1 VNASSGSKVS
11 GLAGVDA
18 VLLDLDGTLVDSAE
32 GILGSLR
39 AAFAERGIPEPAG
52 GLGRG
57 LLGPPLYA
65 TLPPLV
71 GPAAAEEIVVAYR
84 RIYAEAGWL
93 QSTPYDGVDALL
105 RELAG
110 AGLRIAVA
118 TSKQEQAAH
127 LIVEKRGWADLF
139 TFVCGDTPGAERPTK
154 AAVIGEALARLGR
167 PASLMVGDRS
177 CDVVGARAHG
187 LDCIGAGWGY
197 AEPGELAAAGAVFV
211 CTRPSDLSTRIRWR
225 PAAEPSQALGEG

>member
-1 VNASSGSKVS
+1 MNVSSGSRVPR
-11 GLAGVDA
+11 LADVDA

-39 AAFAERGIPEPAG
+39 AAFAERGVLEPDG
-52 GLGRG
+52 GLGSS

-65 TLPPLV
+65 TLLPLV
-71 GPAAAEEIVVAYR
+71 GPPMAEEIAAAYR
-84 RIYAEAGWL
+84 RIYADAGWL

-105 RELAG
+105 RDLVS

-118 TSKQEQAAH
+118 TSKQEQVAH
-127 LIVEKRGWADLF
+127 LIVEKHGWADLF
-139 TFVCGDTPGAERPTK
+139 TFVCGDTPRTERSTK

-177 CDVVGARAHG
+177 YDVVGARAHG

-197 AEPGELAAAGAVFV
+197 AQPGELAAAGAAFV
-211 CTRPSDLSTRIRWR
+211 CVRPSDLGMMIRWR
-225 PAAEPSQALGEG
+225 NAGGRPQRWAEG